1 MASPPKKKRKADLTA
16 LSQSDD
22 DEVTDALSQELG
34 HAEQSVSTPVEIFKS
49 GDKNED
55 SAANGV
61 ENDRHKGQDREDDPG
76 QTNPS
81 GDSED
86 KIYRRK
92 AQDRE
97 DDPGQINPS
106 SDSEDKWKSINECF
120 KNRNNCPF
128 DGRLRR
134 LEKKE
139 VKMIKAFCT
148 DYEIKK
154 GRFAEFD
161 DFDND
166 SKSSEK
172 QCVSVVY
179 FSGKDLPGLN
189 VRVALKK
196 ITMGD
201 VSDSSKEY
209 INYSFKNEEIAAR
222 IRHFAVA
229 PVFAKYEDPNGR
241 KLYLLSA
248 FMDYGDLQDVLKDP
262 ILDDLKQRLRIL
274 FQIASAILFLHT
286 PVAIY
291 RKALLHLDIKSS
303 NIGLDGNLNAR
314 LIDFGLAREIEGD
327 EGIKCPEDTFDV
339 KYIGTPGYFPTN
351 PVRRLT
357 KHLDYFSLGVVMRET
372 ITGANP
378 GDPCT
383 KHKFWLRNKQTL
395 CECLWEQIKS
405 KWKTTSDSKRASSI
419 EKIAKNC
426 ISSWAPEGKETFKF
440 EKEYDTLEDLVRHDG
455 YRNTASGVMPNE
467 SDSAMCEMCLVNK
480 ASKDNEDMVEH
491 ELSCKTN
498 IKLCMQCVKSNYLN
512 PVKCHSCNKC
522 KPKIGGHN
530 TACISIAGDGAGQKI
545 YEKDATD
552 FLEILC
558 GKAHHTVCV
567 RKLKNSQIKP
577 SAAKS
582 SMAQLGA
589 ALDEVN
595 ESSGIDTLIL
605 YFSGHGDKDK
615 GLQLNKELKEYMCI
629 QHLSDMLK
637 KMLKKKQLRKI
648 YIFFDCCHP
657 PILTLPFTPLP
668 TGVQIIQYCSS
679 RPDQESS
686 AGDGTDYSMFTS
698 FLLGAILRKHKCL
711 LTEKLKNEDCKLCIK
726 YWQKCEKK
734 DYLKIDKIFANVRKH
749 MKKMGNQ
756 QPTGCIVP
764 YATNEEIFSFSSKST
779 VSMQL
784 KIVRENLNENL
795 VHVDLNFFATLD
807 SIRTDVFRKWLSS
820 DWENAYA
827 GYADVLSVKNG
838 TLPSDLTNT
847 NDLLHVWNSKQLL
860 DVTLRSYTGLRTGRV
875 GLFPRTSKFGGVTCV
890 TGKKLKDIVDNAQKI
905 KSDLHNNLEKIKQS
919 IHQAQN
925 SGIYIGLVRDLVSL
939 FDVEL
944 GKFEKSLRVL
954 SSFRIIEDDDN
965 KRHILIMNG
974 EDFCSHPFIFG
985 SDGGA
990 SVLVDIARHLR
1001 CTEIPSNF
1009 DIVLYIPKANIDFV
1023 CLELVRKDTMV
1034 KQDYVFYG
1042 DMSKICR
1049 AYAMHREF

>member
-34 HAEQSVSTPVEIFKS
+34 HAEQ
-49 GDKNED
+49 
-55 SAANGV
+55 
-61 ENDRHKGQDREDDPG
+61 NDRHKGQDREDDPG

-97 DDPGQINPS
+97 DDP
-106 SDSEDKWKSINECF
+106 
-120 KNRNNCPF
+120 
-128 DGRLRR
+128 
-134 LEKKE
+134 
-139 VKMIKAFCT
+139 A
-148 DYEIKK
+148 
-154 GRFAEFD
+154 
-161 DFDND
+161 
-166 SKSSEK
+166 
-172 QCVSVVY
+172 
-179 FSGKDLPGLN
+179 GKDLPGLN

-229 PVFAKYEDPNGR
+229 PVFAKYEDPNG
-241 KLYLLSA
+241 
-248 FMDYGDLQDVLKDP
+248 
-262 ILDDLKQRLRIL
+262 
-274 FQIASAILFLHT
+274 
-286 PVAIY
+286 

-395 CECLWEQIKS
+395 CECLWEQIK
-405 KWKTTSDSKRASSI
+405 
-419 EKIAKNC
+419 
-426 ISSWAPEGKETFKF
+426 
-440 EKEYDTLEDLVRHDG
+440 DLVRHDG

-615 GLQLNKELKEYMCI
+615 
-629 QHLSDMLK
+629 
-637 KMLKKKQLRKI
+637 
-648 YIFFDCCHP
+648 
-657 PILTLPFTPLP
+657 
-668 TGVQIIQYCSS
+668 
-679 RPDQESS
+679 
-686 AGDGTDYSMFTS
+686 
-698 FLLGAILRKHKCL
+698 GAILRKHKCL

-954 SSFRIIEDDDN
+954 SSFRIIE
-965 KRHILIMNG
+965 
-974 EDFCSHPFIFG
+974 
-985 SDGGA
+985 
-990 SVLVDIARHLR
+990 
-1001 CTEIPSNF
+1001 IPSNF